1 MAARSSR
8 LPPQIPPCHLRDR
21 PPRPRPS
28 SSCMSRLGCAP
39 AALSIVCERRPCPEL
54 GPPRQES
61 SLSEKLPDGRKIVRE
76 SRLSA
81 RPGKC
86 WRDCWRRSDYP
97 APMCT
102 SPTSSNPGP
111 HQGRGPGA
119 IAHRGPTKLRLA
131 GPGST
136 SSCVSSIQPSSS
148 PWAGSLLNSLPPGGR
163 WPRSTGDSS
172 QIQG

>member
-1 MAARSSR
+1 MAARCSR
-8 LPPQIPPCHLRDR
+8 LLPQMPPCHLRGR

-28 SSCMSRLGCAP
+28 SSYTSRSGCAP
-39 AALSIVCERRPCPEL
+39 AALSIACERRPCPEL
-54 GPPRQES
+54 VPPRQGS
-61 SLSEKLPDGRKIVRE
+61 SLSEKPPDGRKIVRE

-86 WRDCWRRSDYP
+86 WRVCWRRSDYP

-102 SPTSSNPGP
+102 SPTSSNPDP
-111 HQGRGPGA
+111 PQDRGPGA
-119 IAHRGPTKLRLA
+119 IAHRRPTKLRPA

-148 PWAGSLLNSLPPGGR
+148 PWAGSPWSNLPRGGR
-163 WPRSTGDSS
+163 SPRSTGGSS